1 MPDIRKNRRKRKDI
15 MDKGLSRRGFLKKG
29 AVALGAGAVFD
40 LTGIVSTGRENI
52 VEALASEGPRENN
65 MPHVSVKL
73 WPGRSEQDKQ
83 RLADAIVEDVVN
95 IIGCSE
101 DSVSVSIEDIPSG
114 DWKKE
119 VYDPEIRGNVKTLY
133 KKPGY
138 SM

>member
-1 MPDIRKNRRKRKDI
+1 
-15 MDKGLSRRGFLKKG
+15 MDKKLSRRGFIKKS
-29 AVALGAGAVFD
+29 AIALGTVAVYD
-40 LTGIVSTGRENI
+40 LTWIVGAERGNSFR
-52 VEALASEGPRENN
+52 ALASEGLKEHN

-73 WPGRSEQDKQ
+73 WPGRSEKTKQ

-101 DSVSVSIEDIPSG
+101 ESVSVAIEEVDPKH
-114 DWKKE
+114 WKEK
-119 VYDPEIRGNVKTLY
+119 VYDPLIRKKMETLY

>member
-1 MPDIRKNRRKRKDI
+1 
-15 MDKGLSRRGFLKKG
+15 
-29 AVALGAGAVFD
+29 
-40 LTGIVSTGRENI
+40 
-52 VEALASEGPRENN
+52 

-73 WPGRSEQDKQ
+73 WPGRSEQTKQ

-101 DSVSVSIEDIPSG
+101 DSVSVSIEEVSSG
-114 DWKKE
+114 DWKEK
-119 VYDPEIRGNVKTLY
+119 VYDPEIREKMENIY